1 MRTLK
6 FTLLISTLFLL
17 TTSCTDLT
25 EDIVPNNTVN
35 QTELVTSTNVPTDG
49 TSDDGTGGTTDLDTG
64 GGDGD
69 GGGDGGTKGN

>member
-25 EDIVPNNTVN
+25 EDIVPNNNDN
-35 QTELVTSTNVPTDG
+35 QTELVSNTNVPTDG
-49 TSDDGTGGTTDLDTG
+49 TGDDGTGGTTDLDTG
-64 GGDGD
+64 GDGSGNNGD
-69 GGGDGGTKGN
+69 GTKGN

>member
-25 EDIVPNNTVN
+25 EDIVPNNTVDN
-35 QTELVTSTNVPTDG
+35 IELIL
-49 TSDDGTGGTTDLDTG
+49 DDGSTDKTDPPGDRDTG
-64 GGDGD
+64 GGND
-69 GGGDGGTKGN
+69 GGDGTKGN

>member
-25 EDIVPNNTVN
+25 EDIVPNNN
-35 QTELVTSTNVPTDG
+35 DNHIELVNSIDIDNPLDPPPVDG
-49 TSDDGTGGTTDLDTG
+49 DTG
-64 GGDGD
+64 GGDGND
-69 GGGDGGTKGN
+69 GGKGN

>member
-25 EDIVPNNTVN
+25 EDIVPNNN
-35 QTELVTSTNVPTDG
+35 DNHIELVNSVGIDNPLHPPVDG
-49 TSDDGTGGTTDLDTG
+49 DTG
-64 GGDGD
+64 GDDGNS
-69 GGGDGGTKGN
+69 GGTGKGN

>member
-6 FTLLISTLFLL
+6 FTLLISLLFLL

-35 QTELVTSTNVPTDG
+35 QTELVTSTNVPTNG
-49 TSDDGTGGTTDLDTG
+49 TGDNGTGGTTDIDTG
-64 GGDGD
+64 GGDTDTDD
-69 GGGDGGTKGN
+69 GGKGN

>member
-6 FTLLISTLFLL
+6 FTLLISMLFLL

-35 QTELVTSTNVPTDG
+35 QTELVSNTNVPTDG
-49 TSDDGTGGTTDLDTG
+49 TGDDGTGGTTDLDTG
-64 GGDGD
+64 GDGSGNNGD
-69 GGGDGGTKGN
+69 GTKGN

>member
-25 EDIVPNNTVN
+25 EDIVPNDTVDN
-35 QTELVTSTNVPTDG
+35 IELTL
-49 TSDDGTGGTTDLDTG
+49 DDGSTDKTDPPVDGDTGGT
-64 GGDGD
+64 GDGD
-69 GGGDGGTKGN
+69 GDGTKGD

>member
-25 EDIVPNNTVN
+25 EDIVPNNN
-35 QTELVTSTNVPTDG
+35 DNHIELVYSIDIDNPLNPPVDG
-49 TSDDGTGGTTDLDTG
+49 DTGGTGNDN
-64 GGDGD
+64 D
-69 GGGDGGTKGN
+69 GGKGN

>member
-35 QTELVTSTNVPTDG
+35 QTELVNSINIDNPLDLTSIDG
-49 TSDDGTGGTTDLDTG
+49 DTG
-64 GGDGD
+64 GNDTDTDD
-69 GGGDGGTKGN
+69 GGKGN

>member
-35 QTELVTSTNVPTDG
+35 QTELVNSINVDEPIYPPVDG
-49 TSDDGTGGTTDLDTG
+49 DTG
-64 GGDGD
+64 GSDGSGND
-69 GGGDGGTKGN
+69 GGKGN

>member
-25 EDIVPNNTVN
+25 EDIVPNNNDN
-35 QTELVTSTNVPTDG
+35 QTELTYSIDIDNPLDPPVDG
-49 TSDDGTGGTTDLDTG
+49 DTG
-64 GGDGD
+64 GGDGND
-69 GGGDGGTKGN
+69 GGKGN

>member
-25 EDIVPNNTVN
+25 EDIVPNNN
-35 QTELVTSTNVPTDG
+35 DNHIELVNSIDIDNPINPPVDG
-49 TSDDGTGGTTDLDTG
+49 DTG
-64 GGDGD
+64 DDGDGD
-69 GGGDGGTKGN
+69 GTGKG

>member
-35 QTELVTSTNVPTDG
+35 QTELITSTNVPTDG
-49 TSDDGTGGTTDLDTG
+49 TSDDGTGTTDLDTG
-64 GGDGD
+64 GTENDND
-69 GGGDGGTKGN
+69 GGKGN

>member
-6 FTLLISTLFLL
+6 FTLLISMLFLL

-49 TSDDGTGGTTDLDTG
+49 TDDDGTGGTTDLDTG
-64 GGDGD
+64 GTGNDND
-69 GGGDGGTKGN
+69 GGKGN

>member
-49 TSDDGTGGTTDLDTG
+49 TGDDGTGGTTDLDTG
-64 GGDGD
+64 GTGNDND
-69 GGGDGGTKGN
+69 GGKGN